1 MIKTRFWRGLPA
13 GLPAKGALRVDT
25 VMMIV
30 FSQSMVPGQEPL
42 GSIIAA
48 AMQRT
53 DTSAGLS
60 RSVAAEVRAERGRT

>member
-1 MIKTRFWRGLPA
+1 
-13 GLPAKGALRVDT
+13 
-25 VMMIV
+25 MMIV

-60 RSVAAEVRAERGRT
+60 RSVAAAVRAERGRT